1 MQATQFPYL
10 QPWQPVPLWT
20 SLCAHGFCHARVCL
34 GVLVPVKRDFNA
46 TAYRDILDN
55 SMLPTL

>member
-1 MQATQFPYL
+1 MQATKFP
-10 QPWQPVPLWT
+10 
-20 SLCAHGFCHARVCL
+20 LCAHGFCCARVGL

-55 SMLPTL
+55 SVLPIL